1 MKLTKG
7 ERWVMTFVWMVA
19 LGAICFSYVQ
29 AVKNQN
35 KSTPEKTKCSVYIP
49 TEGTVTLIDC
59 TIID

>member
-7 ERWVMTFVWMVA
+7 ERWVMTFVWLVA
-19 LGAICFSYVQ
+19 FSAICFSYVQ

-35 KSTPEKTKCSVYIP
+35 KPTTEKTKCSVYIP
-49 TEGTVTLIDC
+49 TEGAVTLIDC

>member
-35 KSTPEKTKCSVYIP
+35 KSTIF
-49 TEGTVTLIDC
+49 
-59 TIID
+59 